1 MHSHVLIVD
10 VAPRDGLQNDP
21 VCLSVT
27 QKVELIE
34 RLLRAGL
41 PRVEAGSFV
50 NPQRVPQMAD
60 TDEVVRRLDP
70 TDRQRCTGLIPN
82 VRGYE
87 RAVAAGLRDVRA
99 VVAAS
104 PTMNRKNVGCDPAET
119 LAEIG
124 QIAHRAHRDGVRLGA
139 VIATAFGCPFE
150 GYVPP
155 TAVLALVSAVVA
167 FGVHEIVLADTTGMA
182 VPLQVVRLSNAV
194 LEAVEGPKVMVGI
207 HLHNTRNAG
216 YANAVAAWQ
225 AGIRMFDAA
234 LGGIGGCPFAPNA
247 TGNIATEDLVH
258 LFERSGITT
267 GIDLPALLET
277 SQWLVAQ
284 LGHPVPSL
292 LPKAG
297 PVAPEVYGVPPSP

>member
-1 MHSHVLIVD
+1 MQPAVHIVD

-21 VCLSVT
+21 AFLTVE
-27 QKVELIE
+27 QKIALIE
-34 RLLRAGL
+34 RLLSAGV

-50 NPQRVPQMAD
+50 NPDRVPQMAS
-60 TDEVVRRLDP
+60 TDEVLLRLAP
-70 TDRQRCTGLIPN
+70 SLRSRCTGLIPN
-82 VRGYE
+82 RRGYE
-87 RAVAAGLRDVRA
+87 RAIAAGLRDVRA

-104 PTMNRKNVGCDPAET
+104 PTMNRRNVGRDPAET
-119 LAEIG
+119 LDEIG
-124 QIAHRAHRDGVRLGA
+124 RIAHQAEADGVRLGI

-155 TAVLALVSAVVA
+155 TIVLALVHTAIT

-182 VPLQVVRLSNAV
+182 VPPQVVRLSSAV
-194 LEAVEGPKVMVGI
+194 LEAVEGTKVVVGI

-267 GIDLPALLET
+267 GIDLPALLEA

-297 PVAPEVYGVPPSP
+297 PVAPEVYGAPPAA